1 MIKMLIN
8 EEEVVSNKQFTINE
22 EMLSTSS
29 TILNNCYPKSWED
42 TKDYVNN
49 FYYPLDYSKFKL
61 EEGDF
66 LHGNTQFSE
75 LNVNEINPSFE
86 TNVEKEFKSI
96 GVDGKSYQATR
107 DGKNLFNVNDG
118 VVVSQ
123 YCSVDDDD
131 WITASYDNS
140 SGTSTIYLNYYTK
153 KSEQLKASTNY
164 AIFTEIKSVSGT
176 GGINVTTSHQA
187 SQIKETTYYNLINLT
202 AGQTKRNI
210 VTTKDNFDNTYY
222 MLRTFLAFPAG
233 TSGSIT
239 FRISVLEDTSTTID
253 NFKYEKY
260 GVSPSPDYPS
270 EVECIDGKNLWQ
282 NSDYITNL
290 TSGYVIKDGGFEFT
304 RGSITGGKYIA
315 KKIKV
320 EKGKNYTFSATSNS
334 FGTNYFYICIY
345 RNNVYGQLVKSTIA
359 SYLNYNATENE
370 ELFFTFI
377 IGSIITEVEA
387 SNIQLEVGSVVTD
400 YVPYNA
406 IQLKDVGKNLF
417 DGIFELGIINGSTGQ
432 NGSSSNVDYIRNK
445 NYISVKELTNYKFS
459 SLDYIGTSVFV
470 YEYKE
475 DFSYNLTLNKT
486 IPLSSYLTTNK
497 DTKYIRF
504 RPSIA
509 STDTNIKFQLEEGT
523 QATTY
528 EPYQEKVLNINLQY
542 NELCSLPNNIKD
554 ELVIE
559 NGRAKIIK
567 RVGKAILNGSERWG
581 QNVNQ
586 TKDNTS
592 YYYTYA
598 LDNLAKKTSQLRS
611 NYFINQ
617 ETLNLDKEGI
627 SMSAAIPYL
636 RLRINTSTAS
646 TPEKLLTWLST
657 HNTIVYYE
665 LSTPTEID
673 LGEVGNL
680 STFNGINNAFLN
692 ANMETNMNLVY
703 YYKNYDLKFC
713 GLVKNSGDISLNP
726 RYPKYCS
733 LQILDFKTLLSEG
746 ETLDF
751 VINNK
756 TIIQAIRM
764 VISAISDY
772 GFVEGN
778 INIFNED
785 EEIGAYSTLNKTPY
799 DVFQYLAD
807 ISGSRWTTRLVDE
820 NTIAIDFYDTTLM
833 PKGKN
838 LEYTQNYWED
848 NKVVDLTFNFGTR
861 DYRNKQIMLSDEVYA
876 DIDYTEEV
884 ITDGYAT
891 TFNLS
896 SNIGT
901 IYSISINGQEAT
913 FTTEINKKI
922 GVIADFYYEVGK
934 SKIESDDL
942 LTSGKI
948 IKVTYIPLVKGRQIV
963 YNNDE
968 VARVTNQIG
977 RKGTI
982 SRYESRND
990 VLSSSELNSIGQTYI
1005 KYKGSAEI
1013 ILNLKVE
1020 DNDIYN
1026 IGDVVY
1032 FDAPIQN
1039 LAQDYMVKRK
1049 SIDVIYVN
1057 DLQKIFY
1064 TYELTSSFNSERDI
1078 NYFDNQRNKS
1088 TGNISEGDTIDRNI
1102 DIEDTANIIFY
1113 GLEINE
1119 IQVEGN
1125 NTLNSVLN
1133 SPFVN

>member
-8 EEEVVSNKQFTINE
+8 EEEVVSNKEFTINE

-66 LHGNTQFSE
+66 LHGNTQFAE
-75 LNVNEINPSFE
+75 LNASGINPSFE

-96 GVDGKSYQATR
+96 EIDGKSYQAT
-107 DGKNLFNVNDG
+107 
-118 VVVSQ
+118 
-123 YCSVDDDD
+123 
-131 WITASYDNS
+131 
-140 SGTSTIYLNYYTK
+140 ST
-153 KSEQLKASTNY
+153 
-164 AIFTEIKSVSGT
+164 
-176 GGINVTTSHQA
+176 
-187 SQIKETTYYNLINLT
+187 
-202 AGQTKRNI
+202 
-210 VTTKDNFDNTYY
+210 D
-222 MLRTFLAFPAG
+222 P
-233 TSGSIT
+233 
-239 FRISVLEDTSTTID
+239 
-253 NFKYEKY
+253 
-260 GVSPSPDYPS
+260 VSPSPDNPS
-270 EVECIDGKNLWQ
+270 EIENVKGKNLWD
-282 NSDYITNL
+282 NSNYETN
-290 TSGYVIKDGGFEFT
+290 TSSGVEIKNNGFKFV
-304 RGSITGGKYIA
+304 RGEQTGGKYIA
-315 KKIKV
+315 KKINV
-320 EKGKNYTFSATSNS
+320 VKGNTYTFSAISSS
-334 FGTNYFYICIY
+334 FGTNSFYICIY
-345 RNNVYGQLVKSTIA
+345 RTKVYGTLVKSTIA
-359 SYLNYNATENE
+359 NFLTYTATETE
-370 ELFFTFI
+370 ELYFTFI
-377 IGSIITEVEA
+377 IGSVITEVEA
-387 SNIQLEVGSVVTD
+387 SNIQLEVGTVATD
-400 YVPYNA
+400 YLPYDT
-406 IQLKDVGKNLF
+406 IQIKNVGKNLVNPNGVSKIESDLTF
-417 DGIFELGIINGSTGQ
+417 TNNGNGIFTVSGTSTTNRSFRLSTQQIELNANQPYTQSVITIAGTKIGEVVVSVKNRSNKITYNYIAGNQTITPTENLITNTYTYYIAAGKTVNWTFKVQLEKGST
-432 NGSSSNVDYIRNK
+432 
-445 NYISVKELTNYKFS
+445 
-459 SLDYIGTSVFV
+459 
-470 YEYKE
+470 
-475 DFSYNLTLNKT
+475 
-486 IPLSSYLTTNK
+486 
-497 DTKYIRF
+497 
-504 RPSIA
+504 
-509 STDTNIKFQLEEGT
+509 STD
-523 QATTY
+523 Y
-528 EPYQEKVLNINLQY
+528 ETYQENILNLDLQG

-567 RVGKAILNGSERWG
+567 RVGKVILNGSERWG
-581 QNVNQ
+581 QNANQ
-586 TKDNTS
+586 KLDNTS

-598 LDNLAKKTSQLRS
+598 LDDLAKKNSQIGNLRS

-617 ETLNLDKEGI
+617 KTYNIDNEGI
-627 SMSAAIPYL
+627 SLSAAIPFL
-636 RLRINTSTAS
+636 RLRINTSTVS
-646 TPEKLLTWLST
+646 TPEELLTWLAA

-665 LSTPTEID
+665 LATPTEID

-680 STFNGINNAFLN
+680 STFKGANNVSLN

-785 EEIGAYSTLNKTPY
+785 EEIGAYSTLNKTAY

-820 NTIAIDFYDTTLM
+820 DTIAIDFYDTTLM

-838 LEYTQNYWED
+838 IEYNSKYWED
-848 NKVVDLTFNFGTR
+848 NKIVDLTFNFGTR
-861 DYRNKQIMLSDEVYA
+861 DYRNKQIILSDEVYA
-876 DIDYTEEV
+876 DIDYSEEV
-884 ITDGYAT
+884 ITDGYTT

-896 SNIGT
+896 SNIGS

-913 FTTEINKKI
+913 FTTQINKKI

-942 LTSGKI
+942 LTSGKV

-968 VARVTNQIG
+968 IARVTNQIG
-977 RKGTI
+977 RRGTI

-1026 IGDVVY
+1026 VGDVVY

-1039 LAQDYMVKRK
+1039 LAKDYMIKRK
-1049 SIDVIYVN
+1049 SIDVINVN

-1078 NYFDNQRNKS
+1078 NYFDNQRNKA

-1119 IQVEGN
+1119 IQVEGD

-1133 SPFVN
+1133 SPFIN

>member
-8 EEEVVSNKQFTINE
+8 EEEVVSNKEFTINE

-66 LHGNTQFSE
+66 LHGNTQFAE
-75 LNVNEINPSFE
+75 LNASGINPGFE

-96 GVDGKSYQATR
+96 EIDGKSYQAT
-107 DGKNLFNVNDG
+107 
-118 VVVSQ
+118 
-123 YCSVDDDD
+123 
-131 WITASYDNS
+131 
-140 SGTSTIYLNYYTK
+140 ST
-153 KSEQLKASTNY
+153 
-164 AIFTEIKSVSGT
+164 
-176 GGINVTTSHQA
+176 
-187 SQIKETTYYNLINLT
+187 
-202 AGQTKRNI
+202 
-210 VTTKDNFDNTYY
+210 D
-222 MLRTFLAFPAG
+222 P
-233 TSGSIT
+233 
-239 FRISVLEDTSTTID
+239 
-253 NFKYEKY
+253 
-260 GVSPSPDYPS
+260 VSPSPDYPS
-270 EVECIDGKNLWQ
+270 EVECVKGINLLKGLSTSTTDTDYWYSVSTPYFTPLEDGWGKLEYDN
-282 NSDYITNL
+282 
-290 TSGYVIKDGGFEFT
+290 TSGTSTAFVNAKVKLNAVELKENTNYTLITEIRNSNISKNAGAFLQMVSANAKIAFQNAASLGYSNINSGGIYKSVIKTKESFTGISTAIDTYLRLAKGTKGTVEARISLFE
-304 RGSITGGKYIA
+304 YNNA
-315 KKIKV
+315 P
-320 EKGKNYTFSATSNS
+320 ETSN
-334 FGTNYFYICIY
+334 YIYIP
-345 RNNVYGQLVKSTIA
+345 YG
-359 SYLNYNATENE
+359 
-370 ELFFTFI
+370 
-377 IGSIITEVEA
+377 
-387 SNIQLEVGSVVTD
+387 NIQ
-400 YVPYNA
+400 
-406 IQLKDVGKNLF
+406 
-417 DGIFELGIINGSTGQ
+417 
-432 NGSSSNVDYIRNK
+432 
-445 NYISVKELTNYKFS
+445 ISVAQNDIKKAF
-459 SLDYIGTSVFV
+459 
-470 YEYKE
+470 
-475 DFSYNLTLNKT
+475 
-486 IPLSSYLTTNK
+486 
-497 DTKYIRF
+497 
-504 RPSIA
+504 
-509 STDTNIKFQLEEGT
+509 NIDLKG
-523 QATTY
+523 
-528 EPYQEKVLNINLQY
+528 
-542 NELCSLPNNIKD
+542 NELCGLPNNVKD

-567 RVGKAILNGSERWG
+567 RVGKIILNGSERWR

-598 LDNLAKKTSQLRS
+598 LDNLAKKSSQLGTLRS

-617 ETLNLDKEGI
+617 ETLNIDREGI
-627 SMSAAIPYL
+627 SMSAAAPYL
-636 RLRINTSTAS
+636 RLRINTSIAS
-646 TPEKLLTWLST
+646 TAEKLLTWLST
-657 HNTIVYYE
+657 HNTVVYYE
-665 LSTPTEID
+665 LATPTEID
-673 LGEVGNL
+673 LGKVGNL
-680 STFNGINNAFLN
+680 STFKGVNNVSLN
-692 ANMETNMNLVY
+692 ATLSTNMNLVY

-785 EEIGAYSTLNKTPY
+785 EEIGAYSTLNKTAY

-807 ISGSRWTTRLVDE
+807 ISRSRWTTRLVDE
-820 NTIAIDFYDTTLM
+820 DTIAIDFYDTTLM
-833 PKGKN
+833 PKGKSI
-838 LEYTQNYWED
+838 EYNSKYWED
-848 NKVVDLTFNFGTR
+848 NKVVDLKFNFGTR

-876 DIDYTEEV
+876 DIDYSEEV
-884 ITDGYAT
+884 ITDGYTT

-896 SNIGT
+896 SNIGS

-913 FTTEINKKI
+913 FTTQINKKI

-934 SKIESDDL
+934 PKIESDDL
-942 LTSGKI
+942 LTSGKV

-1026 IGDVVY
+1026 VGDVVY

-1039 LAQDYMVKRK
+1039 LAKDYMVKRK
-1049 SIDVIYVN
+1049 SIDIINVN

-1078 NYFDNQRNKS
+1078 NYFDNQRNKA

-1119 IQVEGN
+1119 IQVEGD

-1133 SPFVN
+1133 SPFIN

>member
-8 EEEVVSNKQFTINE
+8 EEEVVSNKEFTINE

-61 EEGDF
+61 EKGDF
-66 LHGNTQFSE
+66 LHGNTQFAE
-75 LNVNEINPSFE
+75 LNASGINPSFE

-96 GVDGKSYQATR
+96 EIDGKSYQAT
-107 DGKNLFNVNDG
+107 
-118 VVVSQ
+118 
-123 YCSVDDDD
+123 
-131 WITASYDNS
+131 
-140 SGTSTIYLNYYTK
+140 ST
-153 KSEQLKASTNY
+153 
-164 AIFTEIKSVSGT
+164 
-176 GGINVTTSHQA
+176 
-187 SQIKETTYYNLINLT
+187 
-202 AGQTKRNI
+202 
-210 VTTKDNFDNTYY
+210 D
-222 MLRTFLAFPAG
+222 P
-233 TSGSIT
+233 
-239 FRISVLEDTSTTID
+239 
-253 NFKYEKY
+253 
-260 GVSPSPDYPS
+260 VSPSPDYPS
-270 EVECIDGKNLWQ
+270 EIECVRGKNLYGNITWQ
-282 NSDYITNL
+282 VQTYAYFQLPTLNEDYTLSLKLKEGKTIP
-290 TSGYVIKDGGFEFT
+290 SGLYVMFT
-304 RGSITGGKYIA
+304 
-315 KKIKV
+315 
-320 EKGKNYTFSATSNS
+320 EKGFYDKTQKRIDIIANGVQKSA
-334 FGTNYFYICIY
+334 YIINTI
-345 RNNVYGQLVKSTIA
+345 NNVK
-359 SYLNYNATENE
+359 LNYISVYKPGYKDVLE
-370 ELFFTFI
+370 EYFD
-377 IGSIITEVEA
+377 
-387 SNIQLEVGSVVTD
+387 IQLEKGTVATS
-400 YVPYNA
+400 YLPYDT
-406 IQLKDVGKNLF
+406 IQVKDVGKNLF
-417 DGIFELGIINGSTGQ
+417 DKNSSETQIGYFTSDGTLKSGGGSTITTTYTKIKPNIDMTISGIILEQICFYDENKKFIERVAGIRGST
-432 NGSSSNVDYIRNK
+432 SNTFNK
-445 NYISVKELTNYKFS
+445 NAN
-459 SLDYIGTSVFV
+459 
-470 YEYKE
+470 
-475 DFSYNLTLNKT
+475 
-486 IPLSSYLTTNK
+486 
-497 DTKYIRF
+497 YIRF
-504 RPSIA
+504 QAANSVFDLEKI
-509 STDTNIKFQLEEGT
+509 QLELGT
-523 QATTY
+523 TPTDY
-528 EPYQEKVLNINLQY
+528 EPYQENTLNIDLQG
-542 NELCSLPNNIKD
+542 NELCSLPNNVND

-567 RVGKAILNGSERWG
+567 KIGKTIVAKGNFYDGTTWKGYVVKPEGKINKANDRLLCDRAIVNRTLTDGTVYENQANVMFVGNNTDTIETLKAKYNGS
-581 QNVNQ
+581 
-586 TKDNTS
+586 TL
-592 YYYTYA
+592 YYQ
-598 LDNLAKKTSQLRS
+598 LA
-611 NYFINQ
+611 
-617 ETLNLDKEGI
+617 
-627 SMSAAIPYL
+627 
-636 RLRINTSTAS
+636 
-646 TPEKLLTWLST
+646 
-657 HNTIVYYE
+657 
-665 LSTPTEID
+665 TPTEID

-680 STFNGINNAFLN
+680 STFKGINNVSLIATLS
-692 ANMETNMNLVY
+692 TNMNLVY

-785 EEIGAYSTLNKTPY
+785 EEIGAYSTLNKTAY

-807 ISGSRWTTRLVDE
+807 ISRSRWTTRLVDE
-820 NTIAIDFYDTTLM
+820 DTIAIDFYDTTLM
-833 PKGKN
+833 PKGKSI
-838 LEYTQNYWED
+838 EYNSKYWED
-848 NKVVDLTFNFGTR
+848 NKIVDLTFNFGTR

-876 DIDYTEEV
+876 DIDYSEEV
-884 ITDGYAT
+884 ITDGYTT

-896 SNIGT
+896 SNIGS

-913 FTTEINKKI
+913 FTTQINKKI

-942 LTSGKI
+942 LTSGKV

-1026 IGDVVY
+1026 VGDVVY

-1039 LAQDYMVKRK
+1039 LAKDYMVKRK
-1049 SIDVIYVN
+1049 SIDIINVN

-1078 NYFDNQRNKS
+1078 NYFDNQRNKG

-1119 IQVEGN
+1119 IQLDKLIL
-1125 NTLNSVLN
+1125 NTKVVLK
-1133 SPFVN
+1133 